1 MLQFVSHIARPWLPR
16 VLDDLLSPMGY
27 ATMPID
33 GVTCTM
39 PTPSHDFKVELKVL
53 ENKTKELANA
63 ALCAIAYASGSPR
76 GIVVEWTSCAC
87 SIDKE
92 TIVTAF
98 IRIPTRA
105 ASGPWLGNTLHNAL
119 ASRYLD
125 PKPLTCVDVV
135 PVMARGNLV
144 QRHVAIVQSVWRGYD
159 AVHQVDGKAWRMT
172 WRPAMQ
178 VVETD
183 WVDVNDDP
191 SYDWAAPVVVRGLG
205 PVRETMRAKEKEKAD
220 GTEKAKAASDKN
232 TGLTAAAAAEVKRRR
247 AAAAAMSA
255 GCEKAKEEAW
265 LAAVER
271 LPLGKFSPPAALA
284 DGQGTA
290 RRDALSK
297 ARTALDAGTH
307 GMADAKDA
315 VLQIAGQLIHAP
327 GSRMRALGL
336 QGPPGC
342 GKTSFATHAIPQ
354 ALGRPARVISLGGA
368 KDSSLLLGH
377 DFTYAGSRPGKIAA
391 AVSEM
396 GVCDP
401 VLVFDE
407 LDKVS
412 DTAGGREIVHV
423 LMSLVDPVQNV
434 AFSDT
439 YLAGIPLD
447 LSRALCVFTFND
459 AAAVDPI
466 LLDRMRVVHVPDATK
481 AEKGEIVTRHM
492 LPRVAERCGITCT
505 GVAPDALDLL
515 TSGEHS
521 SGCGMRGIEKVLEG
535 ALLRANLRAIGDER
549 APADTT
555 IGRADVEEAAA
566 PELRREGAGRAAMM
580 TMYG

>member
-1 MLQFVSHIARPWLPR
+1 MLQFASHIVRPWLPR
-16 VLDDLLSPMGY
+16 ALDDLLSPMGY
-27 ATMPID
+27 TTTPMD

-53 ENKTKELANA
+53 ENNRTKELANA

-76 GIVVEWTSCAC
+76 GIVVEWTSSVCAC
-87 SIDKE
+87 GKE

-98 IRIPTRA
+98 IRIPTRE

-119 ASRYLD
+119 TSRFLD
-125 PKPLTCVDVV
+125 PKPLTCIDVV

-144 QRHVAIVQSVWRGYD
+144 QRHVAVVQSVWCNND
-159 AVHQVDGKAWRMT
+159 AEHQVDGKAWRMT

-178 VVETD
+178 VAETD

-191 SYDWAAPVVVRGLG
+191 SYDWAAPVMVRGLG
-205 PVRETMRAKEKEKAD
+205 PIREMRAKEKAKAD
-220 GTEKAKAASDKN
+220 STEKTTAKAAGDKD

-247 AAAAAMSA
+247 AAAAAMAA

-271 LPLGKFSPPAALA
+271 LPLGKFSPPATLPK
-284 DGQGTA
+284 
-290 RRDALSK
+290 RDALSK
-297 ARTALDAGTH
+297 ARAALDAGTH
-307 GMADAKDA
+307 GMADAKDV

-342 GKTSFATHAIPQ
+342 GKTSFATRAIPQ
-354 ALGRPARVISLGGA
+354 ALGRPARVINLGGA
-368 KDSSLLLGH
+368 KDSSVLLGH
-377 DFTYAGSRPGKIAA
+377 DFTYTGSRPGKIAT

-401 VLVFDE
+401 ILVFDE

-412 DTAGGREIVHV
+412 DTAGGREIIHV
-423 LMSLVDPVQNV
+423 LMSLIDPVQNA

-439 YLAGIPLD
+439 YLAGIPID

-459 AAAVDPI
+459 TAAVDPI

-481 AEKGEIVTRHM
+481 AEKAEIMTRHM
-492 LPRVAERCGITCT
+492 LPRVAESCGLSCA
-505 GVAPDALDLL
+505 GVAPDALELL
-515 TSGEHS
+515 MTCSGS
-521 SGCGMRGIEKVLEG
+521 GMRGIEKVLEG

-549 APADTT
+549 PPADTT
-555 IGRADVEEAAA
+555 IGRVDVEEAAA
-566 PELRREGAGRAAMM
+566 PDLRLEGAGRAAMM
-580 TMYG
+580 TMYC